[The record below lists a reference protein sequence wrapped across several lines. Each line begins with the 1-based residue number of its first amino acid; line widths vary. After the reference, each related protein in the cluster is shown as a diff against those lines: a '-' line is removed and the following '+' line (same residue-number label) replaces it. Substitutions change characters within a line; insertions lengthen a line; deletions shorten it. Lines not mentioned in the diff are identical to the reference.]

1 MNLIEDL
8 RWRGLVAQSTDE
20 AALLESLKKPI
31 TLYIGFD
38 PTAPSLHVGNLV
50 VLLVLRRFQLA
61 GHNPIALVGGATGLV
76 GDPSGRNDERT
87 LNSSEVVE
95 EWVSRIR
102 KQVSAFLDFDAKTNP
117 ALVVNN
123 LDWTSPLSAIE
134 FLRDIGKHFS
144 VNQMLAKDSV
154 SSRLEAGGISY
165 TEFSY
170 QVLQAYDYLELF
182 RRNNCT
188 LQLGGSDQWG
198 NIVAGLDLIRR
209 VEQGSAHALT
219 VPLLA
224 KADGTKFG
232 KTAGGSV
239 WLDPEMTSPYA
250 FFQFWLNT
258 EDKDVINFL
267 KVFSF
272 LSHEDIEAL
281 DIAHT
286 ANPGLREAHR
296 ALARELTTLVH
307 GADTT
312 SRVEAA
318 ARALF
323 GQGELSELDEKT
335 LAGAL
340 AELPRTVISKD
351 AQIPTWVD
359 LLASTGVVDSKS
371 AARRI
376 VKEGGAY
383 LNNVKIC
390 ATLFYDAARGIVK
403 EGGAYLNNVKIS
415 GEDFAP
421 QKSDFLCGKYAILR
435 KGKRDLACVE
445 LV

>member
-1 MNLIEDL
+1 MNLLEDL
-8 RWRGLVAQSTDE
+8 RWRGLLAQSTDE

-31 TLYIGFD
+31 TLYVGFD

-61 GHNPIALVGGATGLV
+61 GHTPIALVGGATGLV
-76 GDPSGRNDERT
+76 GDPSGKNEERT
-87 LNSSEVVE
+87 LNSTEIVE
-95 EWVSRIR
+95 GWVNRIR
-102 KQVSAFLDFDAKTNP
+102 TQVSAFLDFSEGNNKAI
-117 ALVVNN
+117 VVNN

-144 VNQMLAKDSV
+144 VNQMLSKDSV
-154 SSRLEAGGISY
+154 SARLEAGGISY

-170 QVLQAYDYLELF
+170 QVLQSYDFLELY

-209 VEQGSAHALT
+209 VEQGSGHALT
-219 VPLLA
+219 VPLLT

-239 WLDPEMTSPYA
+239 WLDPAMTSPYA
-250 FFQFWLNT
+250 FFQYWLNT
-258 EDKDVINFL
+258 DDKDVINFL

-272 LSHEDIEAL
+272 KSHEEITAL
-281 DIAHT
+281 ENAHKE
-286 ANPGLREAHR
+286 NPGLREAHR
-296 ALARELTTLVH
+296 ALARELTALVH
-307 GADTT
+307 SQATT
-312 SRVEAA
+312 DRVEAA
-318 ARALF
+318 AKALF
-323 GQGELSELDEKT
+323 GQGDLTELDEET

-340 AELPRTVISKD
+340 AELPRTTVSKNV
-351 AQIPTWVD
+351 AIPTWVD
-359 LLASTGVVDSKS
+359 LLAATGVVDSKS

-383 LNNVKIC
+383 LNN
-390 ATLFYDAARGIVK
+390 
-403 EGGAYLNNVKIS
+403 EKIS

-421 QKSDFLCGKYAILR
+421 QKSDFLCGKYAVLR
-435 KGKRDLACVE
+435 KGKRDLSAVE
-445 LV
+445 LI

>member
-1 MNLIEDL
+1 MNLLEDL
-8 RWRGLVAQSTDE
+8 RWRGLLAQSTDE
-20 AALLESLKKPI
+20 AALLEALRKPI
-31 TLYIGFD
+31 TLYVGFD

-61 GHNPIALVGGATGLV
+61 GHTPIALVGGATGLV
-76 GDPSGRNDERT
+76 GDPSGKNEERT
-87 LNSSEVVE
+87 LNSTEIVE
-95 EWVSRIR
+95 GWVSRIR
-102 KQVSAFLDFDAKTNP
+102 TQVSAFLDFNEAKNK
-117 ALVVNN
+117 AFVVNN

-144 VNQMLAKDSV
+144 VNQMLSKDSV
-154 SSRLEAGGISY
+154 SARLEAGGISY

-170 QVLQAYDYLELF
+170 QVLQSYDFLELY

-209 VEQGSAHALT
+209 IEQGSGHALT
-219 VPLLA
+219 VPLLT

-239 WLDPEMTSPYA
+239 WLDPAMTSPYA
-250 FFQFWLNT
+250 FFQYWLNT
-258 EDKDVINFL
+258 DDKDVINFI

-272 LSHEDIEAL
+272 KSHAEITAL
-281 DIAHT
+281 ENAHKE
-286 ANPGLREAHR
+286 NPGLREAHR
-296 ALARELTTLVH
+296 ALARELTALVH
-307 GADTT
+307 SQATT
-312 SRVEAA
+312 DRVEAA
-318 ARALF
+318 AKALF
-323 GQGELSELDEKT
+323 GQGDLTELDEET

-340 AELPRTVISKD
+340 AELPRTTVAKGD
-351 AQIPTWVD
+351 AIPTWVD
-359 LLASTGVVDSKS
+359 LLAATGVVDSKS

-383 LNNVKIC
+383 LNN
-390 ATLFYDAARGIVK
+390 
-403 EGGAYLNNVKIS
+403 EKIS

-421 QKSDFLCGKYAILR
+421 AKSDFLCGKYAVLR
-435 KGKRDLACVE
+435 KGKRDLAAVE
-445 LV
+445 LI

>member
-20 AALLESLKKPI
+20 KALLEALKKPI

-61 GHNPIALVGGATGLV
+61 GHKPIALVGGATGLV
-76 GDPSGRNDERT
+76 GDPSGRSDERI

-95 EWVSRIR
+95 GWVKGIR
-102 KQVSAFLDFDAKTNP
+102 KQVSAFLDFDTPTNP
-117 ALVVNN
+117 AIVVNN
-123 LDWTSPLSAIE
+123 LDWTAPLSAIE

-154 SSRLEAGGISY
+154 AARLEAGGISY

-170 QVLQAYDYLELF
+170 QVLQSYDFLELF
-182 RRNNCT
+182 RRNECT

-209 VEQGSAHALT
+209 VESGSGHALT

-224 KADGTKFG
+224 KSDGSKFG
-232 KTAGGSV
+232 KSAGGSI
-239 WLDPEMTSPYA
+239 WLDPAMTSPYA

-258 EDKDVINFL
+258 EDKDIINFL

-272 LSHEDIEAL
+272 KSHEEISAL
-281 DIAHT
+281 EKSHSE
-286 ANPGLREAHR
+286 NPGLRGAHR
-296 ALARELTTLVH
+296 ELARELTTLVH

-312 SRVEAA
+312 QRVENAA
-318 ARALF
+318 KALF
-323 GQGELSELDEKT
+323 GQGDLTELDEAT
-335 LAGAL
+335 LASAL
-340 AELPRTVISKD
+340 AELPRTTVSKT
-351 AQIPTWVD
+351 QEIPSWVD
-359 LLASTGVVDSKS
+359 LLAATGVVDSKS
-371 AARRI
+371 AARRV
-376 VKEGGAY
+376 VKDGGAY
-383 LNNVKIC
+383 LNNEKV
-390 ATLFYDAARGIVK
+390 V
-403 EGGAYLNNVKIS
+403 S
-415 GEDFAP
+415 EDYAP
-421 QKSDFLCGKYAILR
+421 TKSEFLCGKYAVLR
-435 KGKRDLACVE
+435 KGKRDLAAVE
-445 LV
+445 LI

>member
-8 RWRGLVAQSTDE
+8 RWRGLLAQSTDE
-20 AALLESLKKPI
+20 AALLEALKKPT
-31 TLYIGFD
+31 TLYVGFD
-38 PTAPSLHVGNLV
+38 PTAPSLHAGNLV

-76 GDPSGRNDERT
+76 GDPSGKNEERT
-87 LNSSEVVE
+87 LNSTEIVE
-95 EWVSRIR
+95 GWVNRIR
-102 KQVSAFLDFDAKTNP
+102 KQVSAFLDFDAPKNP
-117 ALVVNN
+117 AQVVNN

-144 VNQMLAKDSV
+144 VNQMLSKDSV
-154 SSRLEAGGISY
+154 SARLEAGGISY

-170 QVLQAYDYLELF
+170 QVLQSYDFLELF

-188 LQLGGSDQWG
+188 LQVGGSDQWG

-209 VEQGSAHALT
+209 VEQGSGHALT
-219 VPLLA
+219 VPLLM

-250 FFQFWLNT
+250 FFQFWLNSD
-258 EDKDVINFL
+258 DKDIINFL

-272 LSHEDIEAL
+272 KSHEEITEL
-281 DIAHT
+281 EKSHSE
-286 ANPGLREAHR
+286 NPGLREAHR
-296 ALARELTTLVH
+296 ALARELTSLVH
-307 GADTT
+307 SEETT
-312 SRVEAA
+312 QRVEAA

-323 GQGELSELDEKT
+323 GQGELSELDEAT
-335 LAGAL
+335 LASAL
-340 AELPRTVISKD
+340 AELPRTTIS
-351 AQIPTWVD
+351 ASEEIPTWVD
-359 LLASTGVVDSKS
+359 LLAATGVVDSKS

-383 LNNVKIC
+383 LNNQ
-390 ATLFYDAARGIVK
+390 
-403 EGGAYLNNVKIS
+403 KIS
-415 GEDFAP
+415 GEDFTP
-421 QKSDFLCGKYAILR
+421 SNSDFLCGKYAVLR
-435 KGKRDLACVE
+435 KGKRDLAAVE
-445 LV
+445 LA

>member
-1 MNLIEDL
+1 MNLLEDL
-8 RWRGLVAQSTDE
+8 RWRGLLAQSTDE

-31 TLYIGFD
+31 TLYGGFD

-61 GHNPIALVGGATGLV
+61 GHTPIALVGGATGLV
-76 GDPSGRNDERT
+76 GDPSGKNEERT
-87 LNSSEVVE
+87 LNSTEIVE
-95 EWVSRIR
+95 GWVNRIR
-102 KQVSAFLDFDAKTNP
+102 TQVSAFLDFSEARNK
-117 ALVVNN
+117 AIVVNN

-144 VNQMLAKDSV
+144 VNQMLSKDSV
-154 SSRLEAGGISY
+154 SARLEAGGISY

-170 QVLQAYDYLELF
+170 QVLQSYDFLELY

-209 VEQGSAHALT
+209 VEQGSGHALT
-219 VPLLA
+219 VPLLT

-239 WLDPEMTSPYA
+239 WLDPAMTSPYA
-250 FFQFWLNT
+250 FFQYWLNT
-258 EDKDVINFL
+258 DDKDVINFL

-272 LSHEDIEAL
+272 KSHEEITAL
-281 DIAHT
+281 EIAHKE
-286 ANPGLREAHR
+286 NPGLREAHR
-296 ALARELTTLVH
+296 ALARELTALVH
-307 GADTT
+307 SQATT
-312 SRVEAA
+312 DRVEAA
-318 ARALF
+318 AKALF
-323 GQGELSELDEKT
+323 GQGDLSELDEET

-340 AELPRTVISKD
+340 AELPRTTVSKNE
-351 AQIPTWVD
+351 AIPTWVD
-359 LLASTGVVDSKS
+359 LLAATGVVDSKS

-383 LNNVKIC
+383 LNN
-390 ATLFYDAARGIVK
+390 
-403 EGGAYLNNVKIS
+403 EKIS

-421 QKSDFLCGKYAILR
+421 QKSDFLCGKYAVLR
-435 KGKRDLACVE
+435 KGKRDLAAVE

>member
-1 MNLIEDL
+1 MNLLEDL
-8 RWRGLVAQSTDE
+8 RWRGLLAQSTDE
-20 AALLESLKKPI
+20 SALLEALKKPI
-31 TLYIGFD
+31 TLYVGFD

-61 GHNPIALVGGATGLV
+61 GHTPIALVGGATGLV
-76 GDPSGRNDERT
+76 GDPSGKNEERT
-87 LNSSEVVE
+87 LNSSEIVE
-95 EWVSRIR
+95 GWVNRIR
-102 KQVSAFLDFDAKTNP
+102 TQVSAFLDFSIAKNQ
-117 ALVVNN
+117 AIVVNN

-154 SSRLEAGGISY
+154 SARLEAGGISY

-170 QVLQAYDYLELF
+170 QVLQSYDFLELF

-209 VEQGSAHALT
+209 VESGSGHALT
-219 VPLLA
+219 VPLLT

-250 FFQFWLNT
+250 FFQYWLNT
-258 EDKDVINFL
+258 DDKDVINFL

-272 LSHEDIEAL
+272 KSHEEITEIENL
-281 DIAHT
+281 HN

-296 ALARELTTLVH
+296 ALARELTSLVH
-307 GADTT
+307 TELTT
-312 SRVEAA
+312 NRVEAA
-318 ARALF
+318 AKALF
-323 GQGELSELDEKT
+323 GQGDLAELDEAT
-335 LAGAL
+335 LTSAL
-340 AELPRTVISKD
+340 AELPRTTIAKD
-351 AQIPTWVD
+351 QPIPTWVD
-359 LLASTGVVDSKS
+359 LLAATGVVDSKS

-383 LNNVKIC
+383 LNN
-390 ATLFYDAARGIVK
+390 
-403 EGGAYLNNVKIS
+403 EKIS

-435 KGKRDLACVE
+435 KGKRDLAAVE

>member
-1 MNLIEDL
+1 MNLLEDL

-20 AALLESLKKPI
+20 KALVEALKKPI

-95 EWVSRIR
+95 GWVKGIR
-102 KQVSAFLDFDAKTNP
+102 KQVSAFLDFDTPKNP

-123 LDWTSPLSAIE
+123 LDWTSTLSAIE

-154 SSRLEAGGISY
+154 ASRLEAGGISY

-170 QVLQAYDYLELF
+170 QVLQSYDFLELF
-182 RRNNCT
+182 RRNECT

-209 VEQGSAHALT
+209 VESGSAHALT

-224 KADGTKFG
+224 KSDGSKFG

-239 WLDPEMTSPYA
+239 WLDPAMTSPYA

-258 EDKDVINFL
+258 EDKDIINFL

-272 LSHEDIEAL
+272 KSHEEISAL
-281 DIAHT
+281 EKSHSE
-286 ANPGLREAHR
+286 NPGLRGAHR
-296 ALARELTTLVH
+296 ELARELTTLVH

-312 SRVEAA
+312 ARVENAA
-318 ARALF
+318 KALF
-323 GQGELSELDEKT
+323 GQGDLTELDEAT
-335 LAGAL
+335 LASAL
-340 AELPRTVISKD
+340 AELPRTTVSKT
-351 AQIPTWVD
+351 QEIPSWVD
-359 LLASTGVVDSKS
+359 LLAATGVVDSKS
-371 AARRI
+371 AARRV
-376 VKEGGAY
+376 VKDGGAY
-383 LNNVKIC
+383 LNNEKV
-390 ATLFYDAARGIVK
+390 V
-403 EGGAYLNNVKIS
+403 S
-415 GEDFAP
+415 EDYAP
-421 QKSDFLCGKYAILR
+421 TKSEFLCGKYAVLR
-435 KGKRDLACVE
+435 KGKRDLAAVE
-445 LV
+445 LI